1 MKNTSLYHDIA
12 ARTGGD
18 IYIGVV
24 GPVRTGK
31 STFIKQFMESTV
43 LPAIQD
49 ENELRRAKDELP
61 QSSGGKTVMTTEPK
75 FVPDEAIHISLE
87 DGTRM
92 RVRMVDSVGYVVP
105 SALGQEENG
114 EERMVHTPWSKE
126 PLPFREAARIGTKK
140 VITDHATVAMLVTT
154 DGSFGEIA
162 REDYVEAEEL
172 VAKELTVS
180 GVPYVIVLNSATPEA
195 EETVKLAYAL
205 EEKYNAPVALINC
218 RMLDSRDACEI
229 FELLLSEFPITSLSI
244 RLPSWCRALDEA
256 HPWRCACFEA
266 IRALADT
273 CTKMGDLKKSVG
285 AFPPNEVIDSIHI
298 DEMHPENGRAVLSL
312 KECDGI
318 SYRVMSEICDCAIED
333 DTSLF
338 TRLRELSETA
348 RAYGHLKEALE
359 SVEKTGYGIVM
370 PRPEE
375 LVLDEPR
382 IVKQSGGY
390 GVHLRACAK
399 SIHLIRAEIE
409 TELSP
414 TVGTEAETE
423 EMVKDLLADFS
434 EDPTAIWDS
443 HIFGKS
449 LYELVGEGINTKLEH
464 MPTESRTKLSQT
476 LERIINEGSNGLICI
491 LL

>member
-43 LPAIQD
+43 LPAIKD
-49 ENELRRAKDELP
+49 ENDLRRAKDELP

-114 EERMVHTPWSKE
+114 EERLVNTPWSSD

-154 DGSFGEIA
+154 DGSFGEIS
-162 REDYVEAEEL
+162 REDYTEAEEL
-172 VAKELTVS
+172 VAKELSRS

-195 EETVKLAYAL
+195 EESVKLAYTL

-229 FELLLSEFPITSLSI
+229 FELLLSEFPITSLSV
-244 RLPSWCRALDEA
+244 RLPAWCRVLRED
-256 HPWRCACFEA
+256 HPWRIACLDA
-266 IRALADT
+266 IKAVADT
-273 CTKMGDLKKSVG
+273 CTKMGDLKKSAG
-285 AFPPNEVIDSIHI
+285 AFLPTEIIDSIHI
-298 DEMHPENGRAVLSL
+298 DEMHPENGRAMLSL
-312 KECDGI
+312 VECEGM
-318 SYRVMSEICDCAIED
+318 SYRVMSEITGESITSDS
-333 DTSLF
+333 SLF
-338 TRLRELSETA
+338 ALLAELSETA

-359 SVEKTGYGIVM
+359 TVEKTGYGIVM
-370 PRPEE
+370 PRRDE
-375 LVLDEPR
+375 LSLEEPR

-390 GVHLRACAK
+390 GVHLRASAK

-423 EMVKDLLADFS
+423 DLVKNLLAEFS
-434 EDPTAIWDS
+434 ENPTSIWDS

-449 LYELVGEGINTKLEH
+449 LYELVGDGINAKLLH
-464 MPTESRTKLSQT
+464 MPKESRTKLAET